1 MKVTKE
7 RIEELRRLY
16 KDAYGE
22 ELSYPDAEAMGH
34 RLVTL
39 YKLLTQPLPN
49 EVKSPSREPPAQTAP

>member
-16 KDAYGE
+16 KDAYGK
-22 ELSYPDAEAMGH
+22 ELSYADAEAMGH

-39 YKLLTQPLPN
+39 YTLLTQPVLN
-49 EVKSPSREPPAQTAP
+49 EAKRPSPEPPAQTGP